1 MFALKDG
8 LQFEDSFAILP
19 WGCNRKEAWRAG
31 KPYRCFPDDD
41 TRIKWDETI
50 LNGLRCTILT
60 YLPETTA
67 LKEISISLRLDDTTF
82 KGDEPLTQY
91 STIFDHLV
99 REIGQPIITPR
110 PLGFYA
116 PILRWYHEDCVL
128 QLVTGERHGD
138 STMLEITRGK
148 LPRYPLVDPS
158 ELR

>member
-1 MFALKDG
+1 MSIATPGVLTVG
-8 LQFEDSFAILP
+8 TES
-19 WGCNRKEAWRAG
+19 
-31 KPYRCFPDDD
+31 
-41 TRIKWDETI
+41 
-50 LNGLRCTILT
+50 ILT

-158 ELR
+158 ELK